1 LVFGALRDEPSDEG
15 DQTEIEVSDFSGEP
29 TTEFIEING
38 EILSKE
44 EAEDLG
50 LKEEE
55 NTDSFHCIICNW
67 PINRLLN
74 VRLFYPSI
82 LKWIEKSSND
92 QEKKKEIFKR
102 LEFLKRVKSIPICR
116 YDFFYLIKDI
126 ISQVDE
132 MLAEKFEKEVASN
145 YDFSGSLIS

>member
-29 TTEFIEING
+29 TTEFVEING
-38 EILSKE
+38 EIISKE

-55 NTDSFHCIICNW
+55 NTNSIRCVICDW

-74 VRLFYPSI
+74 VQLFYPSI
-82 LKWIEKSSND
+82 FKWIEENSSD
-92 QEKKKEIFKR
+92 QEKKKKILKH
-102 LEFLKRVKSIPICR
+102 LEFLKRLKSVPICR
-116 YDFFYLIKDI
+116 YDFFYLIEDI
-126 ISQVDE
+126 ISQVDKK
-132 MLAEKFEKEVASN
+132 LAEKFEKEVASN